1 VATPSGSGRVTRVI
15 VAITASLA
23 IVVGLGMGAFAAR
36 WYSLRNVGVDAIP
49 FPAVT
54 GHSSPAPTPQGAC
67 TSRPCNVLLLGSDS
81 RSGLSASQQAVNGTN
96 QDIGGTTRAD
106 TIMLVHL
113 DPSTNKT
120 VVLSF
125 PRDLWVKIPGHGS
138 DKINSAFEGG
148 VEGGGPELM
157 AKTIFSLTHIPIDH
171 YLYVDLNGFQ
181 HAVDTLGGVDMCIPP
196 YYVDTP
202 GDLEA
207 VDPSGNIVYIH
218 YAEVG
223 HVADPYTGLDVLPG
237 CQHLGGTQALAY
249 VRSRHNLP
257 CSPIPDFARI
267 TRQQQFMRAL
277 INQMLKPSELAK
289 APGLV
294 GPVLSSLHRD
304 SGFSPA
310 DLVYL
315 VGQMRGIST
324 GAVQFRSVS
333 GSQAVVSQGG
343 IPLDIV
349 KLDPADEK
357 LFAAIRN
364 GTPIPDI
371 GTTLP
376 VTPISPANV
385 TVEVV
390 DAGNSAAANDVESTL
405 SEAGFD
411 VAPGIVQ
418 GAMPKG
424 VTKAAVVYAPNRLS
438 EAQVVHSY
446 FPGLPLVQVNKLD
459 VPVAIVVPHGYEPA
473 TPTPSGGQSSPPPAG
488 AQCPSLTP

>member
-1 VATPSGSGRVTRVI
+1 
-15 VAITASLA
+15 
-23 IVVGLGMGAFAAR
+23 
-36 WYSLRNVGVDAIP
+36 
-49 FPAVT
+49 
-54 GHSSPAPTPQGAC
+54 
-67 TSRPCNVLLLGSDS
+67 
-81 RSGLSASQQAVNGTN
+81 
-96 QDIGGTTRAD
+96 
-106 TIMLVHL
+106 
-113 DPSTNKT
+113 
-120 VVLSF
+120 
-125 PRDLWVKIPGHGS
+125 
-138 DKINSAFEGG
+138 
-148 VEGGGPELM
+148 
-157 AKTIFSLTHIPIDH
+157 
-171 YLYVDLNGFQ
+171 
-181 HAVDTLGGVDMCIPP
+181 
-196 YYVDTP
+196 
-202 GDLEA
+202 
-207 VDPSGNIVYIH
+207 
-218 YAEVG
+218 
-223 HVADPYTGLDVLPG
+223 
-237 CQHLGGTQALAY
+237 
-249 VRSRHNLP
+249 
-257 CSPIPDFARI
+257 
-267 TRQQQFMRAL
+267 MRAL

-304 SGFSPA
+304 SKFSPA

-333 GSQAVVSQGG
+333 GSQAVVTQSG

-390 DAGNSAAANDVESTL
+390 DAGNSGVANDVESTL

-418 GAMPKG
+418 GNLPKG

-446 FPGLPLVQVNKLD
+446 FPGLPLIEVRNLD
-459 VPVAIVVPHGYEPA
+459 VPVAVVVPHGYQPA

>member
-1 VATPSGSGRVTRVI
+1 VASSHGPNRIARIVI
-15 VAITASLA
+15 AVTASLA

-36 WYSLRNVGVDAIP
+36 WYSLRKVGVDAPP
-49 FPAVT
+49 FIAT
-54 GHSSPAPTPQGAC
+54 GTHKTQPPQGAC

-81 RSGLSASQQAVNGTN
+81 RSGLSASQQMQNGTN
-96 QDIGGTTRAD
+96 QDLGGTTRAD

-113 DPSTNKT
+113 DPSTNET

-157 AKTIFSLTHIPIDH
+157 AKTVTALTHIPIDH

-181 HAVDTLGGVDMCIPP
+181 HAVDTLGGVNMCIPP

-218 YAEVG
+218 YSEVG
-223 HVADPYTGLDVLPG
+223 HVADPYTGLDILPG

-333 GSQAVVSQGG
+333 GSQAVVTQGG
-343 IPLDIV
+343 VVQDIV

-364 GTPIPDI
+364 GTPLPADI

-376 VTPISPANV
+376 VTPITPANV
-385 TVEVV
+385 TVEVI
-390 DAGNSAAANDVESTL
+390 DAGTSSSANDAESTL

-418 GAMPKG
+418 ANMPKG
-424 VTKAAVVYAPNRLS
+424 VTKAAVAYAPNRLS
-438 EAQVVHSY
+438 EAQVVHSF
-446 FPGLPLVQVNKLD
+446 FPGLPLILVKNLD
-459 VPVAIVVPHGYEPA
+459 VPVAVVVPHGYQLA
-473 TPTPSGGQSSPPPAG
+473 TPTPSGGQSPPPAG

>member
-1 VATPSGSGRVTRVI
+1 
-15 VAITASLA
+15 
-23 IVVGLGMGAFAAR
+23 MGAFAAR
-36 WYSLRNVGVDAIP
+36 WYSLRNDGVDAIS

-54 GHSSPAPTPQGAC
+54 GNNAPPPPAGAC

-81 RSGLSASQQAVNGTN
+81 RTGLSSSQQELNGTN
-96 QDIGGTTRAD
+96 QDLGGTTRAD

-113 DPSTNKT
+113 DPATNKT

-125 PRDLWVKIPGHGS
+125 PRDLWVKIPGHGC

-157 AKTIFSLTHIPIDH
+157 ANTIFALTRIPIDH

-181 HAVDTLGGVDMCIPP
+181 HAVDTLGGVDMCIPS

-218 YAEVG
+218 YADAG

-277 INQMLKPSELAK
+277 INQMLKPADVAR

-333 GSQAVVSQGG
+333 GTNATIYPNG
-343 IPLDIV
+343 IDTAIV
-349 KLDPADEK
+349 RLDPADEK

-364 GTPIPDI
+364 GTPLPDI

-376 VTPISPANV
+376 VTPMTPANIS
-385 TVEVV
+385 VEVI
-390 DAGNSAAANDVESTL
+390 DAGNSSAAADVENTL
-405 SEAGFD
+405 SEGGFD
-411 VAPGIVQ
+411 VGPGVVQ
-418 GAMPKG
+418 ANMPKR

-438 EAQVVHSY
+438 EAQVVQSY
-446 FPGLPLVQVNKLD
+446 FPGLPLIEVKKLD
-459 VPVAIVVPHGYEPA
+459 VPVSVVVPRGYQPA
-473 TPTPSGGQSSPPPAG
+473 SPTPSGGQSSPPPTG
-488 AQCPSLTP
+488 TQCPSLTP

>member
-1 VATPSGSGRVTRVI
+1 
-15 VAITASLA
+15 
-23 IVVGLGMGAFAAR
+23 MGAFAAR
-36 WYSLRNVGVDAIP
+36 WYTLRNVGVVS
-49 FPAVT
+49 FPPV
-54 GHSSPAPTPQGAC
+54 GPTNKPRPSGAC
-67 TSRPCNVLLLGSDS
+67 LSQPCNVLLLGSDS
-81 RSGLSASQQAVNGTN
+81 RTGLSESQQGEFGNKT
-96 QDIGGTTRAD
+96 DIGGTSRAD

-113 DPSTNKT
+113 APATSTT

-125 PRDLWVKIPGHGS
+125 PRDLWVKIPGHAT

-148 VEGGGPELM
+148 VESGGPELM
-157 AKTIFSLTHIPIDH
+157 AKTVFGLTHITIDH
-171 YLYVDLNGFQ
+171 FLYVDLNGFQ
-181 HAVDTLGGVDMCIPP
+181 QAVDKLGGVDMCIPS
-196 YYVDTP
+196 YYVNTP

-237 CQHLGGTQALAY
+237 CQHLDGIQALAY

-267 TRQQQFMRAL
+267 GRQQQFMRAL
-277 INQMLKPSELAK
+277 MNQMLKPTEIVK
-289 APGLV
+289 APALV

-304 SGFSPA
+304 SGLHPA
-310 DLVYL
+310 DLAYL

-333 GSQAVVSQGG
+333 GSQAQVTQGG

-357 LFAAIRN
+357 LFAAIRDD
-364 GTPIPDI
+364 TPLPNI

-376 VTPISPANV
+376 VTPITPANV

-418 GAMPKG
+418 SNMPKG
-424 VTKAAVVYAPNRLS
+424 VTK
-438 EAQVVHSY
+438 
-446 FPGLPLVQVNKLD
+446 
-459 VPVAIVVPHGYEPA
+459 
-473 TPTPSGGQSSPPPAG
+473 
-488 AQCPSLTP
+488 

>member
-1 VATPSGSGRVTRVI
+1 VLVAI
-15 VAITASLA
+15 VAGLSMILGLA
-23 IVVGLGMGAFAAR
+23 GAGTAAR
-36 WYSLRNVGVDAIP
+36 WYSLRTVGTQSDWVPVIGADGTSYASGP
-49 FPAVT
+49 C
-54 GHSSPAPTPQGAC
+54 SSR
-67 TSRPCNVLLLGSDS
+67 SCNFLLLGSDS
-81 RSGLSASQQAVNGTN
+81 RSGLSAQQQQEFGTN
-96 QDIGGTTRAD
+96 QDIGGTSRAD
-106 TIMLVHL
+106 TIMLVHT
-113 DPSTNKT
+113 DPKLQKAI
-120 VVLSF
+120 VLSF
-125 PRDLWVKIPGHGS
+125 PRDLWVDIPGVGM

-148 VEGGGPELM
+148 VTGGGPELM
-157 AKTIFSLTHIPIDH
+157 AKTVSQLTGLSIDH

-181 HAVDTLGGVDMCIPP
+181 HAVDTLGGVNMCIPP

-218 YAEVG
+218 YSEVG
-223 HVADPYTGLDVLPG
+223 HVADPYTGLDILPG

-333 GSQAVVSQGG
+333 GSQAVVTQGG
-343 IPLDIV
+343 VVQDIV

-364 GTPIPDI
+364 GTPLPADI

-376 VTPISPANV
+376 VTPITPANV
-385 TVEVV
+385 TVEVI
-390 DAGNSAAANDVESTL
+390 DAGTSSSANDAESTL

-418 GAMPKG
+418 ANMPKG
-424 VTKAAVVYAPNRLS
+424 VTKAAVAYAPNRLS
-438 EAQVVHSY
+438 EAQVVHSF
-446 FPGLPLVQVNKLD
+446 FPGLPLILVKNLD
-459 VPVAIVVPHGYEPA
+459 VPVAVVVPHGYQLA
-473 TPTPSGGQSSPPPAG
+473 TPTPSGGQSPPPAG

>member
-1 VATPSGSGRVTRVI
+1 VAATHGSHRVARI
-15 VAITASLA
+15 VVAVTASFA
-23 IVVGLGMGAFAAR
+23 IIVGLGMGAVAAR
-36 WYSLRNVGVDAIP
+36 WYSLRHVGVDAEP
-49 FPAVT
+49 FPPVT
-54 GHSSPAPTPQGAC
+54 GPNKPVAPAGAC

-81 RSGLSASQQAVNGTN
+81 RTGLSSSQQEINGTN
-96 QDIGGTTRAD
+96 QDLGGTSRAD

-113 DPSTNKT
+113 DPATNKT
-120 VVLSF
+120 VILSF
-125 PRDLWVKIPGHGS
+125 PRDLWVKIPGHGT

-148 VEGGGPELM
+148 VAGGGPQLM
-157 AKTIFSLTHIPIDH
+157 AHTIFALTHIPIDH

-181 HAVDTLGGVDMCIPP
+181 RAVDTLGGVDMCIPS

-207 VDPSGNIVYIH
+207 VDPAGNIVYIH
-218 YAEVG
+218 YAEAG

-237 CQHLGGTQALAY
+237 CQHLGGEQALGY

-277 INQMLKPSELAK
+277 INQMLKPSEFAK

-333 GSQAVVSQGG
+333 GTNATLYPNG
-343 IPLDIV
+343 IATDVI
-349 KLDPADEK
+349 KMDPADEK
-357 LFAAIRN
+357 LFTAIRN
-364 GTPIPDI
+364 DAPLPDLGSNLPITPP
-371 GTTLP
+371 
-376 VTPISPANV
+376 SPAN
-385 TVEVV
+385 TIVEVI
-390 DAGNSAAANDVESTL
+390 DAGNSSAANDVESTL
-405 SEAGFD
+405 SEAGFN

-418 GAMPKG
+418 GSMPKG
-424 VTKAAVVYAPNRLS
+424 VTNAAVAYAPNKLPY
-438 EAQVVHSY
+438 AQVVHSY
-446 FPGLPLVQVNKLD
+446 FPALPLIEVKNLD
-459 VPVAIVVPHGYEPA
+459 SPVAVVVPHGYEPSS
-473 TPTPSGGQSSPPPAG
+473 PSPSGGGASSQPPTG
-488 AQCPSLTP
+488 TECPGTTS